1 MENKIVLPFEI
12 INKILIMRPTHPVAK
27 IIIKPIIKEYRLY
40 IKNTMWSGTFDE
52 YFFNWYSEYGYKDE
66 DDNEEWK
73 ESDDFEDENYE
84 DFSSGIDYGTRYR
97 EEAYIESD
105 SDSDYDSE
113 AEVEVVIKYIKSD
126 SEDEVDIE
134 SDSDSEE
141 I

>member
-1 MENKIVLPFEI
+1 MENKINLPFEI
-12 INKILIMRPTHPVAK
+12 INKILIMRPTHPIAK
-27 IIIKPIIKEYRLY
+27 IIIKPIIKEYRIY
-40 IKNTMWSGTFDE
+40 INRSMWNGTFDE
-52 YFFNWYSEYGYKDE
+52 YIFNWYNEYGYKYE
-66 DDNEEWK
+66 DDNWK

-113 AEVEVVIKYIKSD
+113 DEYEVVIKYIKSD

>member
-1 MENKIVLPFEI
+1 MENKINLPLELV
-12 INKILIMRPTHPVAK
+12 NKILIMRPTHPIAK
-27 IIIKPIIKEYRLY
+27 IIIKPIIKEYRWF
-40 IKNTMWSGTFDE
+40 INNTMWSGTFDE

-73 ESDDFEDENYE
+73 ESDDFLDENYE
-84 DFSSGIDYGTRYR
+84 DFSTGIDYYTRYR
-97 EEAYIESD
+97 EEAYIE
-105 SDSDYDSE
+105 
-113 AEVEVVIKYIKSD
+113 SD